1 MDEDAALTTVADAGT
16 GLAPEV
22 RAELL
27 ALAEGAR
34 ERISNK

>member
-1 MDEDAALTTVADAGT
+1 MDDDA
-16 GLAPEV
+16 LAPSATGEFASEV